1 MKRHALA
8 ADKRTRC
15 GIPMDDA
22 LWTEDESTVTCER
35 CQKVPLAIAR
45 GTGDGGYMKGQTVNA
60 TKETA

>member
-22 LWTEDESTVTCER
+22 LWTEDESAVTCER
-35 CQKVPLAIAR
+35 CKEF
-45 GTGDGGYMKGQTVNA
+45 VNKD
-60 TKETA
+60 KETA